1 MAKIHETETDIAEFD
16 ADSGGAPD
24 DIFLSSAQV
33 MRRYG
38 NITDM
43 TLWRWLQDPKMRFPQ
58 PIYLGRLRY
67 WKLRDLAKWE
77 RERDAYRPKQLA
89 MNA

>member
-1 MAKIHETETDIAEFD
+1 MATHPETETDIAEID
-16 ADSGGAPD
+16 ADSGAAD
-24 DIFLSSAQV
+24 EIYLTSAKV

-38 NITDM
+38 DITDM

-58 PIYLGRLRY
+58 PVYLGRLRY
-67 WKLRDLAKWE
+67 WKLRDLQKWE
-77 RERDAYRPKQLA
+77 RARAARRPPQLA